1 MTLLNVNEFKN
12 WDETSYSLIH
22 VLPEEH
28 FKNLHIKNA
37 INICVYEMSFFDKVK
52 ELNLGVNHKL
62 VVYGDSVND
71 LDAKAAAAKLLDLGF
86 DNTFVLEGGILS
98 SINVL
103 EVIGEQQ
110 ILNEDQHLV
119 LENKSYEIIEESKLH
134 WTGQNA
140 NGKHTGEISLRQ
152 GNLEVKNKQLSGEF
166 IIDMNSIKTLDLTQ
180 EQGASYLDAHLKSD
194 DFFLSKLFPEAKFTF
209 NDVSLETIPYQTTKN
224 CILGGELSIRGI
236 SKKQTIDG
244 LIAKV
249 DDKLIL
255 NARVEIDRTKWDII
269 YGSTRFFKFLGMHK
283 VFDTIHIEM
292 RLELI

>member
-1 MTLLNVNEFKN
+1 MTLLNVNEFKK
-12 WDETSYSLIH
+12 WEEKSYTLIH
-22 VLPEEH
+22 VLPKEH
-28 FKNLHIKNA
+28 FENIHIKNA
-37 INICVYEMSFFDKVK
+37 LNICVYEMSFFDKVK
-52 ELNLGVNHKL
+52 ELNLVSNHKV

-71 LDAKAAAAKLLDLGF
+71 LDAKAAATKLLELGF
-86 DNTFVLEGGILS
+86 DNIFVLEGGINS

-110 ILNEDQHLV
+110 IHNEDRHLII
-119 LENKSYEIIEESKLH
+119 EDKFYEIVDKSKLQ

-140 NGKHTGEISLRQ
+140 NGKHVGEISLRQ

-166 IIDMNSIKTLDLTQ
+166 IMDMNSIKTLDLTQ

-209 NDVSLETIPYQTTKN
+209 KDVSLEQVPYQTSTN
-224 CILGGELSIRGI
+224 CILEGELNIRGI
-236 SKKQTIDG
+236 SKKQNINA

-283 VFDTIHIEM
+283 VFDGIHIEI

>member
-12 WDETSYSLIH
+12 WDETSYTLIH

-28 FKNLHIKNA
+28 FKNVHIKNA

-52 ELNLGVNHKL
+52 ELNLDVNRKL
-62 VVYGDSVND
+62 VVYGDSVKD
-71 LDAKAAAAKLLDLGF
+71 LDAKAAADKLLDLGY
-86 DNTFVLEGGILS
+86 NNIFVLEGGINS
-98 SINVL
+98 SISVL
-103 EVIGEQQ
+103 EVIGENQE
-110 ILNEDQHLV
+110 INVDQHLI
-119 LENKSYEIIEESKLH
+119 LEDQSYEIIEESKLQ
-134 WTGQNA
+134 WSGQNA
-140 NGKHTGEISLRQ
+140 NGKHIGEISLGQ
-152 GNLEVKNKQLSGEF
+152 GNLEVKNKQVSGEF
-166 IIDMNSIKTLDLTQ
+166 IIDMNSIKTLDLTK
-180 EQGASYLDAHLKSD
+180 EQGAAYLDAHLKSD

-209 NDVSLETIPYQTTKN
+209 NDVTLEKIPYQTTTN
-224 CILGGELSIRGI
+224 CILEGELSIRGI
-236 SKKQTIDG
+236 SKKQSIDV

-283 VFDTIHIEM
+283 VFDTIFIEM

>member
-1 MTLLNVNEFKN
+1 MTLLNVNELKN
-12 WDETSYSLIH
+12 WEEKSYTLIH

-28 FKNLHIKNA
+28 FKNVHIKNA
-37 INICVYEMSFFDKVK
+37 LNICVYEMSFFDKVK
-52 ELNLGVNHKL
+52 ELNLDSNHKV

-71 LDAKAAAAKLLDLGF
+71 IDAKAAATKLLELGF
-86 DNTFVLEGGILS
+86 DDIFVLEGGINS
-98 SINVL
+98 SINIL

-110 ILNEDQHLV
+110 IHNEDQHLII
-119 LENKSYEIIEESKLH
+119 EDKFYEIVEESKLQ

-140 NGKHTGEISLRQ
+140 NGKHVGEISLRQ

-209 NDVSLETIPYQTTKN
+209 KNVSLEKIPYQTTTN
-224 CILGGELSIRGI
+224 CVFEGELSIRGI
-236 SKKQTIDG
+236 SKKQNINA

-283 VFDTIHIEM
+283 VFDAIHIEM

>member
-1 MTLLNVNEFKN
+1 MTLLNVNELKN
-12 WDETSYSLIH
+12 WEEKSYTLIH

-28 FKNLHIKNA
+28 FKNVHIKNA
-37 INICVYEMSFFDKVK
+37 LNICVYEMSFFDKVK
-52 ELNLGVNHKL
+52 ELNLDSNHKV

-71 LDAKAAAAKLLDLGF
+71 LDAKAAATKLLELGF
-86 DNTFVLEGGILS
+86 DDIFVLEGGINS
-98 SINVL
+98 SINIL

-110 ILNEDQHLV
+110 IHNEDQHLII
-119 LENKSYEIIEESKLH
+119 EDKFYEIVEESKLQ

-140 NGKHTGEISLRQ
+140 NGKHVGEISLRQ

-209 NDVSLETIPYQTTKN
+209 KNVSLEKIPYQTTTN
-224 CILGGELSIRGI
+224 CVFEGELSIRGI
-236 SKKQTIDG
+236 SKKQNINA

-283 VFDTIHIEM
+283 VFDAIHIEM

>member
-1 MTLLNVNEFKN
+1 MTLLNVNELKN
-12 WDETSYSLIH
+12 WEEKSYTLIH

-28 FKNLHIKNA
+28 FKNVHIKNA
-37 INICVYEMSFFDKVK
+37 LNICVYEMSFFDKVK
-52 ELNLGVNHKL
+52 ELNLDSNHKV

-71 LDAKAAAAKLLDLGF
+71 LDAKAAATKLLELGF
-86 DNTFVLEGGILS
+86 DDIFVLEGGINS
-98 SINVL
+98 SINIL

-110 ILNEDQHLV
+110 IHNEDQHLII
-119 LENKSYEIIEESKLH
+119 EDKFYEIVEESKLQ

-140 NGKHTGEISLRQ
+140 NGKHVGEISLRQ
-152 GNLEVKNKQLSGEF
+152 GNLQVKNKQLSGEF

-209 NDVSLETIPYQTTKN
+209 KNVSLEKIPYQTTTN
-224 CILGGELSIRGI
+224 CVFEGELSIRGI
-236 SKKQTIDG
+236 SKKQNINA

-283 VFDTIHIEM
+283 VFDAIHIEM